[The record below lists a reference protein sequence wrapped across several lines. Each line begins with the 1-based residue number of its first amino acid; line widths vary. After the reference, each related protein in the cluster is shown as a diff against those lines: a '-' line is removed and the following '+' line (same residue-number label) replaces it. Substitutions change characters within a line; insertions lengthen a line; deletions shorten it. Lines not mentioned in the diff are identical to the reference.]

1 MLPARASV
9 TPCMPAPRRP
19 RFRINRK
26 HPIYEADQSSA
37 RPTATAM
44 RRDLLQ
50 SLTLTLLQAGRV
62 WRRAADEV
70 VTAYGLTEATALPLL
85 LIGRLGGD
93 LRQTA
98 LADALGVE
106 GPSLVRLLDQLCE
119 AGLVTRRE
127 DPTDRRA
134 KVLHL
139 TAEGQACAAAIE
151 ARFDA
156 LREAV
161 FAHVGDDD
169 LRAALRVLRTLQAHA
184 PQAASLCEP
193 GAGADRPRP
202 ALEGRA

>member
-1 MLPARASV
+1 
-9 TPCMPAPRRP
+9 
-19 RFRINRK
+19 
-26 HPIYEADQSSA
+26 
-37 RPTATAM
+37 M

-98 LADALGVE
+98 LAEALGVE

-139 TAEGQACAAAIE
+139 TNEGRARAAAIE

-161 FAHVGDDD
+161 FTNVGDDD
-169 LRAALRVLRTLQAHA
+169 LRAALTVLRTLQADG
-184 PQAASLCEP
+184 PKGASLCP
-193 GAGADRPRP
+193 RDGGAGLP
-202 ALEGRA
+202 ARATEAPTTGGRF

>member
-1 MLPARASV
+1 
-9 TPCMPAPRRP
+9 
-19 RFRINRK
+19 
-26 HPIYEADQSSA
+26 
-37 RPTATAM
+37 M

-50 SLTLTLLQAGRV
+50 ALTLTLLQSGRV

-98 LADALGVE
+98 LAEALGVE
-106 GPSLVRLLDQLCE
+106 GPSLVRLLDQLGE

-134 KVLHL
+134 KVLAL
-139 TAEGQACAAAIE
+139 TPEGQARSAAIE
-151 ARFDA
+151 ARFDG

-161 FAHVGDDD
+161 FGAIGDDD
-169 LRAALRVLRTLQAHA
+169 LRAALRVLRALQAQG
-184 PQAASLCEP
+184 PK
-193 GAGADRPRP
+193 GAGLCPSDAS
-202 ALEGRA
+202 AAGGRA

>member
-1 MLPARASV
+1 
-9 TPCMPAPRRP
+9 
-19 RFRINRK
+19 
-26 HPIYEADQSSA
+26 
-37 RPTATAM
+37 M

-93 LRQTA
+93 LRQTT

-139 TAEGQACAAAIE
+139 TEEGRARAAAIE
-151 ARFDA
+151 ARFDT

-161 FAHVGDDD
+161 FTHVGDDD
-169 LRAALRVLRTLQAHA
+169 LRAAVKVLRALQAEG
-184 PQAASLCEP
+184 PRGASLASGSGDVAP
-193 GAGADRPRP
+193 TPRP
-202 ALEGRA
+202 ATGGRA

>member
-1 MLPARASV
+1 
-9 TPCMPAPRRP
+9 
-19 RFRINRK
+19 
-26 HPIYEADQSSA
+26 
-37 RPTATAM
+37 M

-93 LRQTA
+93 LRQTT

-139 TAEGQACAAAIE
+139 TAEGRARAKAIE

-161 FAHVGDDD
+161 FAPVGDDD
-169 LRAALRVLRTLQAHA
+169 LRAALNVLRALQAEG
-184 PQAASLCEP
+184 PRGASLSCGP
-193 GAGADRPRP
+193 DAPMPRP
-202 ALEGRA
+202 ATGGRA